1 MMFDTNRG
9 KTLRHADRN
18 GSRMRREGRCN
29 TALAPR
35 PELVCPLPQALKVV
49 LLTTAIMIALCVR
62 SDAQQMLTAAEIRE
76 QIIGQDLRGR
86 KGIMSVSLR
95 YAGDG
100 TVAMRSPLGTGT
112 GRWTISDDRLCVRME
127 TGPKQAAECL
137 AITHQPDGTYRASNG
152 LRLSPAE

>member
-1 MMFDTNRG
+1 MMLDSNRA
-9 KTLRHADRN
+9 KTPRLADRK
-18 GSRMRREGRCN
+18 GSRMRREAWCN
-29 TALAPR
+29 TARSPH
-35 PELVCPLPQALKVV
+35 PELVCPLPQAFKVV
-49 LLTTAIMIALCVR
+49 LLATAILIALCVQ
-62 SDAQQMLTAAEIRE
+62 SDAQQMLTATEIRE
-76 QIIGQDLRGR
+76 QIIGHDLRGR

-127 TGPKQAAECL
+127 TGPKQAEECL
-137 AITHQPDGTYRASNG
+137 AITRQPDGTYRTSNG